1 MPRRRSLILVLSCLL
16 SMQSACTLTT
26 FHPKT
31 SNPTTGISPELACA
45 NREKFEALRS
55 LALPLGQYFII
66 GSGPIGIR
74 NLRVINDIDIIVSFE
89 LWNSL
94 AKKHGAV
101 ETNGVTKIVFPN
113 INVEAFREDY
123 SFGNSE
129 AILVNR
135 HFSDRIA
142 GADVIEGLAFDSLDD
157 FIFFKK
163 ISGRPK
169 DLQDV
174 KLAEDYLNSLR

>member
-1 MPRRRSLILVLSCLL
+1 MRSSLILVLSYVLC
-16 SMQSACTLTT
+16 MQSACTLTT
-26 FHPKT
+26 LHPTT
-31 SNPTTGISPELACA
+31 SNPVPRISPELARV
-45 NREKFEALRS
+45 NREKFEAFRS

-74 NLRVINDIDIIVSFE
+74 NLRVINDIDIVVSFE

-94 AKKHGAV
+94 AQKYGIV
-101 ETNGVTKIVFPN
+101 EKNGVTKVVIPN

-129 AILVNR
+129 AILANR
-135 HFSDRIA
+135 HFADRIA
-142 GADVIEGLAFDSLDD
+142 RADIIEGLAFDSLED

-174 KLAEDYLNSLR
+174 KLAQDYLDSRR